1 MMDVERMVEE
11 LGNFA
16 DDIGLFYEQFG
27 FPRIWGRVLGW
38 LVVCQPDIQSAEELA
53 TALHASRGSVSDRG
67 RDRPYGRPPAQIPA
81 CGITALGSCLGF
93 WRRSARRGRDAVGG
107 RVVAIVS

>member
-1 MMDVERMVEE
+1 MTKPESA
-11 LGNFA
+11 GKP
-16 DDIGLFYEQFG
+16 FG
-27 FPRIWGRVLGW
+27 ILKREVWEAYRK
-38 LVVCQPDIQSAEELA
+38 
-53 TALHASRGSVSDRG
+53 DRG
-67 RDRPYGRPPAQIPA
+67 RDRPCGRLPAQIPA